1 MSELQNPLFDEE
13 KEFLERKKLEYE
25 RALLGDVE
33 HIKEQSATVG
43 KVALVGAGLAG
54 TVWLISKAF
63 GGKKRRHEGK
73 HRPDGKHKSDGRPD
87 AKGKGKDKS
96 QSKDKH
102 KSAAASAMVFMDHFE
117 DGDHEFGGSVARPNT
132 TPQSAPRAAQPV
144 GALVN
149 SASRPAEKTP
159 DAKPVTPAA
168 FAPAVAPASAP
179 APKAADKPAAS
190 KPAPVPA
197 DATPANSNEDPFQD
211 LPYDDS
217 RRLTASKSFSKEAK
231 NSAEKEAKDNE
242 GVPTPAMAEVPRHSV
257 ARVVG
262 SVLQQFLQS
271 DTGKVLVAQAGA
283 LALAA
288 VTKKA
293 GELFPAA
300 KNADLADSSDAQ
312 PADTAAAPVV
322 SSAPSA
328 SPDASKSPQS
338 V

>member
-1 MSELQNPLFDEE
+1 MSELQNPIFDEE

-63 GGKKRRHEGK
+63 GGKKS
-73 HRPDGKHKSDGRPD
+73 RPGDKSRPGGRSDGKP
-87 AKGKGKDKS
+87 KGKEKGQPKDKR
-96 QSKDKH
+96 

-117 DGDHEFGGSVARPNT
+117 DGDHEFGGGVARPGI
-132 TPQSAPRAAQPV
+132 TPQAAPLAAQPV
-144 GALVN
+144 GALAN
-149 SASRPAEKTP
+149 STFHPADKTSAP
-159 DAKPVTPAA
+159 KPAA
-168 FAPAVAPASAP
+168 PAP
-179 APKAADKPAAS
+179 APKAAE
-190 KPAPVPA
+190 KPAPAKLAGA
-197 DATPANSNEDPFQD
+197 DEDPFQD

-217 RRLTASKSFSKEAK
+217 RRLPASSSFDKKTKKA
-231 NSAEKEAKDNE
+231 E
-242 GVPTPAMAEVPRHSV
+242 GVPTPALAAAPRSSM

-271 DTGKVLVAQAGA
+271 DTGKVLVAQTAA

-293 GELFPAA
+293 GEFFPAD
-300 KNADLADSSDAQ
+300 KNVDLAGSSDAK
-312 PADTAAAPVV
+312 PADAAAAPVA

>member
-1 MSELQNPLFDEE
+1 MSELQNPIFDEE

-25 RALLGDVE
+25 RALRGDVE

-54 TVWLISKAF
+54 TVWLITKAF
-63 GGKKRRHEGK
+63 GGKKHRHPEGK
-73 HRPDGKHKSDGRPD
+73 HRPDGKP
-87 AKGKGKDKS
+87 KGKEKAEPKDKR
-96 QSKDKH
+96 

-117 DGDHEFGGSVARPNT
+117 DGDHEFGKGVAPLS
-132 TPQSAPRAAQPV
+132 PKPESAPRAAQPV
-144 GALVN
+144 GALGHP
-149 SASRPAEKTP
+149 APHPAEK
-159 DAKPVTPAA
+159 
-168 FAPAVAPASAP
+168 AP
-179 APKAADKPAAS
+179 APKPTPPPAPKATDKPAPPRPAPT
-190 KPAPVPA
+190 KPASVE
-197 DATPANSNEDPFQD
+197 EDPFQD

-217 RRLTASKSFSKEAK
+217 RRLPTSHAFDDGDHKAPK
-231 NSAEKEAKDNE
+231 
-242 GVPTPAMAEVPRHSV
+242 GVPTPAMAEAPRHSV

-293 GELFPAA
+293 GEFFPAD
-300 KNADLADSSDAQ
+300 KNADLAASSDAQ
-312 PADTAAAPVV
+312 PAPDAAAPVA

-328 SPDASKSPQS
+328 APDASNPSQS

>member
-1 MSELQNPLFDEE
+1 MSELQNPIFDEE

-54 TVWLISKAF
+54 TVWLITKAF
-63 GGKKRRHEGK
+63 GGKK
-73 HRPDGKHKSDGRPD
+73 HRPDGKSQPNRRSD
-87 AKGKGKDKS
+87 GKDKGKEKGK
-96 QSKDKH
+96 SKDKR
-102 KSAAASAMVFMDHFE
+102 KSAAASAMVFIDHFE
-117 DGDHEFGGSVARPNT
+117 DGDHEFGGGVARPDS

-144 GALVN
+144 GALSG
-149 SASRPAEKTP
+149 SAARPAEK
-159 DAKPVTPAA
+159 
-168 FAPAVAPASAP
+168 APAPKPAPAP
-179 APKAADKPAAS
+179 APKAAE
-190 KPAPVPA
+190 KPAPPKPA
-197 DATPANSNEDPFQD
+197 QAKPAGPEEDPFQD

-217 RRLTASKSFSKEAK
+217 RRLPTSHAFDSDAK
-231 NSAEKEAKDNE
+231 AAK
-242 GVPTPAMAEVPRHSV
+242 GVPTPAMAAAPHNSV

-271 DTGKVLVAQAGA
+271 DTGKVLVAQTAA

-293 GELFPAA
+293 GEFFPAD
-300 KNADLADSSDAQ
+300 KNADLAESPNVT
-312 PADTAAAPVV
+312 PARPAASPVA
-322 SSAPSA
+322 SPAPSA
-328 SPDASKSPQS
+328 SPDAPKPPQS

>member
-73 HRPDGKHKSDGRPD
+73 HKPDGRPDGK
-87 AKGKGKDKS
+87 GKGKEKG
-96 QSKDKH
+96 QSKDKR

-117 DGDHEFGGSVARPNT
+117 DGDHEFGGGVTRPNP
-132 TPQSAPRAAQPV
+132 TPQSASIAAQPV

-149 SASRPAEKTP
+149 SGSRPTEKAP
-159 DAKPVTPAA
+159 APKPAA
-168 FAPAVAPASAP
+168 PAPASAP
-179 APKAADKPAAS
+179 KAAE
-190 KPAPVPA
+190 KPAPAPTKLASA
-197 DATPANSNEDPFQD
+197 DEDPFLD

-217 RRLTASKSFSKEAK
+217 RRLPASKSFDTGTKGVK
-231 NSAEKEAKDNE
+231 KKGAEDVES
-242 GVPTPAMAEVPRHSV
+242 VPTPAMAEAPHNSM

-293 GELFPAA
+293 GEIFPTA
-300 KNADLADSSDAQ
+300 KNADLAASSDAQ
-312 PADTAAAPVV
+312 PADNAAAPVA
-322 SSAPSA
+322 SPAPSA
-328 SPDASKSPQS
+328 SPDASKSTQS